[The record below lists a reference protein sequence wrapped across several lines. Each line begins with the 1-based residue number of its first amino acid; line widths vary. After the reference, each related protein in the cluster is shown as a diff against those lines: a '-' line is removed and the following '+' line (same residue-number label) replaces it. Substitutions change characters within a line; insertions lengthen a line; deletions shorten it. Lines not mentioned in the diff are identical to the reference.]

1 MFSTRAGRRRPAVC
15 GRRDS
20 RRLSR
25 PVGFD
30 PDVRALPVE
39 AVVAD
44 TLQRDED
51 HRPVVDGRRVSSSN
65 GMLHSRRGEP
75 SRHFAEKADRT
86 RHERRVCDSSEVLE
100 AGEIGFS

>member
-30 PDVRALPVE
+30 PDARALPVE
-39 AVVAD
+39 AMALRRIVG
-44 TLQRDED
+44 
-51 HRPVVDGRRVSSSN
+51 VDGITNEDV
-65 GMLHSRRGEP
+65 E
-75 SRHFAEKADRT
+75 
-86 RHERRVCDSSEVLE
+86 
-100 AGEIGFS
+100 